1 MCNIECFR
9 YLDEE
14 KSEIGNLRREINESG
29 TTLDVQYF
37 CDILQNIVEKNLQKI
52 AFQKKNL
59 RSSGWFEFLVGLVRV
74 RGGGRLSCGC
84 LSQSHGGRGVEEH
97 CLGQE
102 RIRHERRHQHRVDLV
117 VLNSIGLKIQV
128 NFTIYP

>member
-1 MCNIECFR
+1 M
-9 YLDEE
+9 
-14 KSEIGNLRREINESG
+14 KVVQH
-29 TTLDVQYF
+29 LDVQYF
-37 CDILQNIVEKNLQKI
+37 AIFYKI
-52 AFQKKNL
+52 ASKKLAENRVSKKDL

-74 RGGGRLSCGC
+74 RRGGRLSCGC

-102 RIRHERRHQHRVDLV
+102 RVRHERRHQHRVDLV
-117 VLNSIGLKIQV
+117 VLNSVGLKTQL